1 MIRNPWTHR
10 NIKFL
15 YYAHGMLR
23 EGLRRLG
30 HRKSRQSLLKQIKGL
45 DSETLHH
52 RLAYYC
58 KSDVGFTL
66 GETAVAIGDLKLPEK
81 SRTYYF
87 DLMEYACYFPD
98 RLTLCY
104 AFGDVTHIPYTPTL
118 VKSRPIQRN
127 NENAVLFKLNKVR
140 HFTFTH
146 DRTPYH
152 KKKRMLLGRA
162 KVYQEHRRAFFRQYV
177 NHPMCNLGQ
186 INSGTPHDEW
196 IRQKMSINQHLAYK
210 FIWCQE
216 GNDVATNLKW
226 VMSSNSIAV
235 MPRPKYETW
244 FMEGTLQP
252 NVHYIAVRDDFSDLE
267 ERLTYYLEH
276 PNEALEIIRNA
287 QQHVQQFK
295 NPKLEKALCLLVLDR
310 YFVNSRQLELL
321 WTI

>member
-15 YYAHGMLR
+15 YYVHGMLR

-30 HRKSRQSLLKQIKGL
+30 HRKSRQSLLKQVEHL
-45 DSETLHH
+45 DSEVLHH
-52 RLAYYC
+52 RLSYYC
-58 KSDVGFTL
+58 KSNTAFEL
-66 GETAVAIGDLKLPEK
+66 GALVVALGTLKLPK
-81 SRTYYF
+81 KHRTYYF
-87 DLMEYACYFPD
+87 DLMEYARYFPD
-98 RLTLCY
+98 TLALSY
-104 AFGDVTHIPYTPTL
+104 MFGDVTHIPPTPTL
-118 VKSRPIQRN
+118 VKSRPIQDN
-127 NENAVLFKLNKVR
+127 NAHSVLFKFNKVR

-146 DRTPYH
+146 DRVPYH
-152 KKKRMLLGRA
+152 KKKNRLLGRA
-162 KVYQEHRRAFFRQYV
+162 KVYQAHRRAFFRQYI

-186 INSGTPHDEW
+186 INSGTPHDAW
-196 IRQKMSINQHLAYK
+196 VKQKMSINEHLTYK

-235 MPRPKYETW
+235 MPRPTYETW

-276 PNEALEIIRNA
+276 PNEALEITRNA
-287 QQHVQQFK
+287 QQYVRQFR
-295 NPKLEKALCLLVLDR
+295 NSKLEKALCLLVLDQ
-310 YFVNSRQLELL
+310 YFVNSGQLEPL
-321 WTI
+321 WAT